1 LRDKDVAAAP
11 LREIKVMHR
20 LNQFLAGEDGTT
32 AVEYAVMLALIIAVC
47 ITAVA
52 SVGSTNDGSL
62 KDSMN
67 RLGAIMGS

>member
-1 LRDKDVAAAP
+1 
-11 LREIKVMHR
+11 MNR
-20 LNQFLAGEDGTT
+20 LLHCILDDEGTT

-62 KDSMN
+62 KDSMGK
-67 RLGAIMGS
+67 LGSIMGGS

>member
-1 LRDKDVAAAP
+1 
-11 LREIKVMHR
+11 MYR
-20 LNQFLAGEDGTT
+20 LTRFLAEDDGTT

-62 KDSMN
+62 KDSMM
-67 RLGAIMGS
+67 RLSAIMGS

>member
-1 LRDKDVAAAP
+1 MRHMLR
-11 LREIKVMHR
+11 I
-20 LNQFLAGEDGTT
+20 LASDDGTT

-62 KDSMN
+62 KDSMDK
-67 RLGAIMGS
+67 LGTAMGGTAS

>member
-1 LRDKDVAAAP
+1 MYQLYR
-11 LREIKVMHR
+11 
-20 LNQFLAGEDGTT
+20 FLAEDDGTT